1 MGLLGDKIA
10 RQLHNFR
17 SSFYILNDFRKG
29 FKALRDVKNCVTFFG
44 SARFKP
50 DNHYYQLTYET
61 AYLLG
66 KAGYTIMTG
75 GGPGTM
81 EAANRGAKDAGALSI
96 GCNIKLPEEQK
107 PNPYV
112 DIQLEFHYFFA
123 RKYMLTRYSHSF
135 VLMPGGF
142 GTMDEIFETASL
154 IRTKKIDPMPLI
166 LMGADYWTHLQPF
179 IEDTML
185 SHRTIDKGDFDFSYM
200 TNKPKDVLHF
210 IDEHVKLNNLK
221 DKVLVR

>member
-1 MGLLGDKIA
+1 MSLYDKIG
-10 RQLHNFR
+10 RHLHNIG
-17 SSFYILNDFRKG
+17 SSYYIIKDFHRG
-29 FKALRDVKNCVTFFG
+29 YKALRDVKNCVTFFG

-50 DNHYYQLTYET
+50 DNRYYEQTYEI

-66 KAGYTIMTG
+66 KHGYTIMTG

-96 GCNIKLPEEQK
+96 GCNIKLPEEQA

-112 DIQLEFHYFFA
+112 DIQLEFEYFFT

-142 GTMDEIFETASL
+142 GTMDEIFETATL

-166 LMGADYWTHLQPF
+166 LVGSDYWNFLKPF

-185 SHRTIDKGDFDFSYM
+185 KHKTINQSDVDYFYLTDRS
-200 TNKPKDVLHF
+200 KDVLDF
-210 IDEHVKLNNLK
+210 IDEHVNLNNLR
-221 DKVLVR
+221 DKVLQR